1 MTPAITLEELVAW
14 DHESA
19 VFWKTYLEANQA
31 LLRLPCGIGGA
42 MDVQEFVRHIWA
54 VELRWGQR
62 IAGLPVLSRE
72 ETPVGPLEALFGL
85 HLEATQIFRTLLS
98 DPAQDWDQTIHLAY
112 DWLPPETRDFS
123 RRKVMAHALVH
134 SQRHWAQLATL
145 LRAAVFP
152 TKFQGDLLFSS
163 ALF

>member
-1 MTPAITLEELVAW
+1 
-14 DHESA
+14 
-19 VFWKTYLEANQA
+19 
-31 LLRLPCGIGGA
+31 
-42 MDVQEFVRHIWA
+42 

-85 HLEATQIFRTLLS
+85 HIEATQIFRTLLS

-112 DWLPPETRDFS
+112 DWLPPEAGNFS
-123 RRKVMAHALVH
+123 RRKLMAHALVH
-134 SQRHWAQLATL
+134 GQRHWAQLATL
-145 LRAAVFP
+145 LRTAGFP

-163 ALF
+163 ALH